1 MKEVAFLETA
11 RKARKP
17 VDTKAAQGKS
27 AIEIIGFDMSGRRP
41 LIKGAPADQG
51 LFCGIAF
58 DRGCGHVFGLLM
70 RVMTPVGP
78 DVVR

>member
-1 MKEVAFLETA
+1 MTRIL
-11 RKARKP
+11 
-17 VDTKAAQGKS
+17 G
-27 AIEIIGFDMSGRRP
+27 IDMSGRRP
-41 LIKGAPADQG
+41 LIKGYLLWCD
-51 LFCGIAF
+51 